1 MNTPKSEYTEQIKR
15 RSAQAM
21 AATYVQMVRH
31 AELAYALHLAR
42 AKATRRRL
50 ERTTDP
56 EEIARLTRQ
65 LGAQH
70 QQGASIETAVERFR
84 RRMGN
89 LSAFREAG
97 LTDEDFQ
104 TLGLQDLL
112 KANAPEPPEKKPEAE
127 AEPPPDFS
135 ALARAMGT
143 PAAPAETTAASE
155 TAVPSE
161 ITDPSAVDATTVEPI
176 GGETPSE

>member
-1 MNTPKSEYTEQIKR
+1 VNTPKSEHTERDEHIKR

-50 ERTTDP
+50 ERSTDP

-70 QQGASIETAVERFR
+70 QQGASIESAVDRFR

-104 TLGLQDLL
+104 NLGLQDLL
-112 KANAPEPPEKKPEAE
+112 KTHKPEQPVEKPEPEPE
-127 AEPPPDFS
+127 PDFS
-135 ALARAMGT
+135 ALARTMGT
-143 PAAPAETTAASE
+143 PSSAADSAAAAEAL
-155 TAVPSE
+155 
-161 ITDPSAVDATTVEPI
+161 PSAHT